1 MTCPDHLSELARLE
15 WNRIAAQHPTADST
29 TIAAYCAAYG
39 RWVEAEQKINE
50 FGVVI
55 KAKSGNA
62 QTNPYVAVA
71 EQSLNTMHK
80 FLALLNHTDSRTV
93 F

>member
-1 MTCPDHLSELARLE
+1 MTCPDHLSELARSE
-15 WNRIAAQHPTADST
+15 WNRIAAEHPTADT
-29 TIAAYCAAYG
+29 TTLAAYCAAYG
-39 RWVEAEQKINE
+39 RWVDAEQNIQK
-50 FGVVI
+50 FGVVV
-55 KAKSGNA
+55 KTKSGSP

-80 FLALLNHTDSRTV
+80 FLGLLNHTDSRTV